1 MTSFSWTLHQR
12 LFTTAAVSVKVKIL
26 NIVELNKNDNTWHWA
41 TIIIRIIQYVWDD
54 LSTDNPLECT
64 TKSPLDGNVSLYFN
78 TDQPK
83 LIDFLFSQSQTELYY
98 TLQILD
104 FQNRN
109 LH

>member
-1 MTSFSWTLHQR
+1 MIIHDIRLLLLFLLFSI
-12 LFTTAAVSVKVKIL
+12 SL
-26 NIVELNKNDNTWHWA
+26 N
-41 TIIIRIIQYVWDD
+41 YVWDY

-64 TKSPLDGNVSLYFN
+64 TKSPLDGDVSLYFN
-78 TDQPK
+78 TDQAE